1 MSNGFLQRFNGK
13 VKIGALWLGTGGIT
27 DSHSGIAAQP
37 VTVQKLSLPVTATA
51 NTDFTV
57 SVPAGKS
64 LLRATVYTG
73 TAYTA
78 VTDAKI
84 EIGVSAGDASYV
96 AATTIAAI
104 GVHALT
110 LVAAAAAALGSLPA
124 TPNLFVRVV
133 QSGGSTAVGA
143 ATLVL
148 EYA

>member
-1 MSNGFLQRFNGK
+1 MATGFVERFRGK
-13 VKIGALWLGTGGIT
+13 VKAEALWLGKGGIV
-27 DSHSGIAAQP
+27 DAASGIGAQP
-37 VTVQKLSLPVTATA
+37 VTVQKLSLPVTAVA

-57 SVPAGKS
+57 SAPAGKT

-78 VTDAKI
+78 GTDAKI
-84 EIGVSAGDASYV
+84 EIGTSAGDQSYV
-96 AATTIAAI
+96 AAATIAAI

-110 LVAAAAAALGSLPA
+110 LVAAGAAALASLPA

-133 QSGGSTAVGA
+133 QSGSATAVGA

>member
-1 MSNGFLQRFNGK
+1 MANGFVQRFKGK
-13 VKIGALWLGTGGIT
+13 VKAEALWLGKGGVV
-27 DSHSGIAAQP
+27 DAASGIGAQP

-57 SVPAGKS
+57 SVPAGKT

-84 EIGVSAGDASYV
+84 EIGTSAGDPSYV
-96 AATTIAAI
+96 AATSIKAA
-104 GVHALT
+104 GVVALT
-110 LVAAAAAALGSLPA
+110 LVAAAAAALASLPA
-124 TPNLFVRVV
+124 PPNLFVRVV
-133 QSGGSTAVGA
+133 QSGGSTAVGNA
-143 ATLVL
+143 VLVL